1 MPRRNRTPTDEITL
15 HYWNLR
21 RQVLLAG
28 RYAWEITL
36 DEYLALWLP
45 HWAQRKGA
53 TRGASLVVA
62 RTGATGPYRLDN
74 VRIDTRSNQVREM
87 HAAYRDRMETLHRE
101 RHAAQERLEAE
112 RRADAATLATDYA
125 AQHPDADWRR

>member
-62 RTGATGPYRLDN
+62 RTGATGPTGWTTSASTPA
-74 VRIDTRSNQVREM
+74 RIRCARCTPL
-87 HAAYRDRMETLHRE
+87 T
-101 RHAAQERLEAE
+101 
-112 RRADAATLATDYA
+112 ATA
-125 AQHPDADWRR
+125 